1 MSDEMILKILR
12 TLSSWKSLS
21 SYLFSFYFA
30 FKYDREIP
38 LPVVT
43 VASRALAE
51 KCVINEAITA
61 ISGVGIFTAAL
72 CALFIIV

>member
-1 MSDEMILKILR
+1 MKI
-12 TLSSWKSLS
+12 LS

-30 FKYDREIP
+30 FKYDQEIP

-51 KCVINEAITA
+51 KCVL
-61 ISGVGIFTAAL
+61 SMKWLQPSVVLVSLQLPFV
-72 CALFIIV
+72 LFL